1 MREINTMINY
11 SQIEQSLPN
20 AKNNAMTV
28 APSHLAL
35 ACLHQSTAGSMNL
48 HTKTRPYSMP

>member
-35 ACLHQSTAGSMNL
+35 ACLHQSTAESMNL